1 VTIGVII
8 AAAGRGSRLG
18 AAGPKALLP
27 LAGQSLLIRC
37 LRPFLAHPAVRAIAV
52 AVPDPD
58 DTDLALPDP
67 RLRLVRGGAERQ
79 DSVRA
84 GLDALPEVDVVLVHD
99 AARPFA
105 GTALIDAVAAAA
117 LHHGA
122 AIPAIPVPDTLK
134 RVDAGGRV
142 VETLSRDGLHLAQTP
157 QGFRPEVLRRAHA
170 AAARDGVRGTD
181 DAALVERLGETVVV
195 VDGDPL
201 NIKITTPADLLMGE
215 VIVMLRGDGHA

>member
-1 VTIGVII
+1 VTIGAII

-18 AAGPKALLP
+18 AAGPKAFLP
-27 LAGQSLLIRC
+27 LAGQSLLTRC

-58 DTDLALPDP
+58 GTDLGLHDP

-84 GLDALPEVDVVLVHD
+84 GLDALGEVDVILVHD

-105 GTALIDAVAAAA
+105 DRALIDAVAAAA
-117 LHHGA
+117 LSHGA
-122 AIPAIPVPDTLK
+122 AIPVLPVPDTLK

-142 VETLSRDGLHLAQTP
+142 VETLSRAGLHLAQTP
-157 QGFRPEVLRRAHA
+157 QGFRAEVLRRAHA
-170 AAARDGVRGTD
+170 AAGRAGVRGTD
-181 DAALVERLGETVVV
+181 DAALVERLGAAVVV
-195 VDGDPL
+195 VAGDPL
-201 NIKITTPADLLMGE
+201 NIKITAPADLLLGE
-215 VIVMLRGDGHA
+215 VIAMLRGDGHA

>member
-18 AAGPKALLP
+18 AAGPKAFLP
-27 LAGQSLLIRC
+27 LAGQSLLERC
-37 LRPFLAHPAVRAIAV
+37 LRPFLAHPAVRAIV
-52 AVPDPD
+52 VVVPDPGG
-58 DTDLALPDP
+58 TDLALADA
-67 RLRLVRGGAERQ
+67 RLRLVRGGVERQ

-105 GTALIDAVAAAA
+105 GAALIDAVAAAA
-117 LHHGA
+117 LLHGA

-134 RVDAGGRV
+134 RVDASGRV
-142 VETLSRDGLHLAQTP
+142 VETVARTGLHLAQTP

-170 AAARDGVRGTD
+170 AAESQGLRGTD
-181 DAALVERLGETVVV
+181 DAALVERLGEKVVV
-195 VDGDPL
+195 VAGDPL
-201 NIKITTPADLLMGE
+201 NIKITTPADRLLGE
-215 VIVMLRGDGHA
+215 IIAMQRGDGHA